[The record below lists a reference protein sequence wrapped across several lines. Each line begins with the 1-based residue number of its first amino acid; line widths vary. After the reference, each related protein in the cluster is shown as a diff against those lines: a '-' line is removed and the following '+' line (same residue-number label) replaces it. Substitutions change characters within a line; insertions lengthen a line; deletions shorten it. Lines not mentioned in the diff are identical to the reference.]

1 MINFKEERRQWELI
15 LWERDLF
22 LESGREVDEMDMD
35 IEMARSEGAMEMDLL
50 WGVAGVGVL
59 FLRELER
66 KKELQ
71 LLKIIISL
79 CGKFLFGDFTS
90 TCLIIP
96 N

>member
-22 LESGREVDEMDMD
+22 LESGREVVEMDMD
-35 IEMARSEGAMEMDLL
+35 IETACSEGAMEMDLL

-66 KKELQ
+66 KKEV
-71 LLKIIISL
+71 IEHHY
-79 CGKFLFGDFTS
+79 FVVW
-90 TCLIIP
+90 
-96 N
+96 